1 MDFQH
6 MIPCLKETAHAI
18 LEVDSPTGF
27 TARAVERAEQMARA
41 MGYETRRSK
50 KGNLTILVEG
60 RDRAHTVG
68 LCAHVD
74 TLGLMVR
81 AITSAGELMFTKVG
95 GAVLPSLH
103 GEYCKI

>member
-41 MGYETRRSK
+41 MG
-50 KGNLTILVEG
+50 
-60 RDRAHTVG
+60 
-68 LCAHVD
+68 
-74 TLGLMVR
+74 
-81 AITSAGELMFTKVG
+81 
-95 GAVLPSLH
+95 
-103 GEYCKI
+103 